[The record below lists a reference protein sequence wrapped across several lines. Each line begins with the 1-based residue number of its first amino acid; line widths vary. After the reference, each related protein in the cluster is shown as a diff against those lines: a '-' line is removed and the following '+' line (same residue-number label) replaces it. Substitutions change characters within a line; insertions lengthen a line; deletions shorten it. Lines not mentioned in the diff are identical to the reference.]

1 MIKKYFGTDGIRGRV
16 NDSKINGE
24 MFFKFG
30 LAAGTYFKNLKKNKQ
45 TAIIAKDTRL
55 SGYTLEPALVS
66 GLASAGMHIYTL
78 GPLPTNG
85 LAMLT
90 KKMKANMGI
99 MITASHNPYYDN
111 GLKLFGPD
119 GLKLSDKIEKKIEK
133 LIDSKIT
140 KNLSKP
146 IELGRVKRLED
157 ANENYIKILKQNFPS
172 SFSLKGIKIALD
184 CANGAGY
191 KAGPDLFKSLG
202 AKVYKT
208 GTSPNG
214 LNINLK
220 SGSTHPSK
228 ICQMTKKNKAH
239 IGISLDGDADRII
252 VCDEKGK
259 IIDGDKILAML
270 GERWKRKKILKGGVI
285 GTLMSNYGLENFFNN
300 NGIKFLRSDVGDRYV
315 KEKMKKNK
323 FNLGGEQSGHII
335 LGKFATTGDG
345 LLVAL
350 EILFSLRKKKKAS
363 ELFNKFKPTPQMKN
377 LVEVKNIKKNYG
389 KNEAVKGISFKI
401 KEDEILGLLGPNGSG
416 KTTTIGMLLGL
427 LKPTSGEILVNG
439 QKLEGNRIEILEQIN
454 FISPYIELP
463 KKLTVKQNLTVYGKL
478 YKINNIN
485 ERIEFLSEKLRLEGL
500 LNSITGELSS
510 GQKNRVSLAK
520 ALINEPKVLLLDEP
534 TASLDPEVGD
544 FVRSFLEDYKKEKK
558 ISILLASH
566 NMNEVTRLCKSIL
579 MMKDGIIIDKGNPDE
594 LINKHGRKNLE
605 EVFLKLSRSKNE
617 LN

>member
-1 MIKKYFGTDGIRGRV
+1 MVKKYFGTDGIRGRV

-99 MITASHNPYYDN
+99 MITASHNPHHDN

-140 KNLSKP
+140 KNLSRP
-146 IELGRVKRLED
+146 IELGRVKRLEN
-157 ANENYIKILKQNFPS
+157 ANENYIEILKQNFPS
-172 SFSLKGIKIALD
+172 SFSLKGVKIALD

-191 KAGPDLFKSLG
+191 KAGPQLFESFG
-202 AKVYKT
+202 AKVFKS

-214 LNINLK
+214 LNINFK
-220 SGSTHPSK
+220 CGSTNPNN
-228 ICQMTKKNKAH
+228 ICQITKKRKAH
-239 IGISLDGDADRII
+239 IGIALDGDADRII

-270 GERWKRKKILKGGVI
+270 GQRWKRKKILKGGVI
-285 GTLMSNYGLENFFNN
+285 GTLMSNYGLEKFFKKNK
-300 NGIKFLRSDVGDRYV
+300 IKFFRSDVGDRYV
-315 KEKMKKNK
+315 KEKMKKKK

-350 EILFSLRKKKKAS
+350 EILFSLRKRKKAS
-363 ELFNKFKPTPQMKN
+363 ELFNKFNPTPQILENIEVNDKSIIDSTKCKKAISEVNKLIKN
-377 LVEVKNIKKNYG
+377 KGRILVRKSGTEPKIRIMCESEDTNLNKLCINIIKK
-389 KNEAVKGISFKI
+389 
-401 KEDEILGLLGPNGSG
+401 
-416 KTTTIGMLLGL
+416 
-427 LKPTSGEILVNG
+427 
-439 QKLEGNRIEILEQIN
+439 
-454 FISPYIELP
+454 
-463 KKLTVKQNLTVYGKL
+463 
-478 YKINNIN
+478 
-485 ERIEFLSEKLRLEGL
+485 
-500 LNSITGELSS
+500 SI
-510 GQKNRVSLAK
+510 
-520 ALINEPKVLLLDEP
+520 
-534 TASLDPEVGD
+534 
-544 FVRSFLEDYKKEKK
+544 
-558 ISILLASH
+558 
-566 NMNEVTRLCKSIL
+566 
-579 MMKDGIIIDKGNPDE
+579 
-594 LINKHGRKNLE
+594 
-605 EVFLKLSRSKNE
+605 
-617 LN
+617 